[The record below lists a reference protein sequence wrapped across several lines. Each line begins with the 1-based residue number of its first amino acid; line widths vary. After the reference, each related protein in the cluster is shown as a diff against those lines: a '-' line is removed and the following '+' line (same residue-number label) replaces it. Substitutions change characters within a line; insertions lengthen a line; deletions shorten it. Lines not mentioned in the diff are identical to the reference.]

1 MTTTTREVLFE
12 AQGTQP
18 NFRYDVIQP
27 VLQGRVAVEG
37 ATLRTT
43 GATDV
48 AGMWDNPKF
57 QNGDFDLL
65 DANWGDLVPAIDAGW
80 DLQLLPVFI
89 KRKPVYNYLWVRAD
103 RGIESPKDLEGKTI
117 GSVGYSSAISTYT
130 RGFLQH
136 HHGVE
141 ITTFRWL
148 LGGAGRLPVHDK
160 RIRIDIAEGPRKSPI
175 ERLLDGEVDASTGDI
190 TDTKAWVALESSP
203 NVKRLFADYQ
213 EQNRR
218 LLTEHRILTPVHVIC
233 IGGRLQR
240 EQPGIARRLYEAFER
255 ARDVAYED
263 ALSDGSGFSM
273 TLHNR
278 EAMRDQLRDL
288 GDAWKHGISANQN
301 TIDSFLDYNFEQG
314 LTRSRLR
321 NDQVFAKST
330 LET

>member
-1 MTTTTREVLFE
+1 MTTSRHEILFE

-27 VLQGRVAVEG
+27 LLQGRVSIEG
-37 ATLRTT
+37 AALRTT

-65 DANWGDLVPAIDAGW
+65 DANWGDLVPCIDAGW
-80 DLQLLPVFI
+80 DLKLLPVFI

-103 RGIESPKDLEGKTI
+103 RGIDAPKDLEGKTI
-117 GSVGYSSAISTYT
+117 ASVGYSSAISTYT

-136 HHGVE
+136 HHGVDVSS
-141 ITTFRWL
+141 FRWL
-148 LGGAGRLPVHDK
+148 LAAQGRLPLYE
-160 RIRIDIAEGPRKSPI
+160 RAARIDIAEGPRKSPI
-175 ERLLDGEVDASTGDI
+175 ERLLDGDVDASTGDI
-190 TDTKAWVALESSP
+190 TDAKAWVALESSDK
-203 NVKRLFADYQ
+203 VRRLFPDYQ

-218 LLTEHRILTPVHVIC
+218 LLSEHGILTPVHVIC

-240 EQPGIARRLYEAFER
+240 EDPGIAGRLVEAFQR
-255 ARDVAYED
+255 AEEMAMQD

-288 GDAWKHGISANQN
+288 GDAWRHGIAANRN
-301 TIDSFLDYNFEQG
+301 TIETFLDYNYEQG
-314 LTRSRLR
+314 LTKTRLS
-321 NDQVFAKST
+321 NDQVFAAGT
-330 LET
+330 LDT